1 MTDFQGSES
10 ERAIRAEVDRLR
22 LELKALELRMMDRNL
37 HLARLWVV
45 TIALASLAL
54 SVAVFGPLLAK
65 P

>member
-1 MTDFQGSES
+1 METQGSER

-22 LELKALELRMMDRNL
+22 LELNALELRMLDRNL

-45 TIALASLAL
+45 AISLASLAL
-54 SVAVFGPLLAK
+54 SIAVFGPLLAK